1 MPSRGLWEHSQA
13 PLERFMGPRASQVE
27 LHGGPWFVDGTLS
40 TESDSSKVVDQ
51 NQICMVFTWFSHCQ
65 FFGVSRIAFSM
76 SFVCLLECATV

>member
-40 TESDSSKVVDQ
+40 TGSDSSKVV
-51 NQICMVFTWFSHCQ
+51 ILHGIYMVFALSVFWRFTDSIFYEFC
-65 FFGVSRIAFSM
+65 M
-76 SFVCLLECATV
+76 LT